1 MTSEAFVGIGSDFF
15 GNSIFIHPDHVSIVE
30 AEFALPLIVKL
41 APAIL
46 TVLGASAAVL
56 LYLLYPNFL
65 FKLTDNSFGR
75 SLYVFFNGKYLLDII
90 LNSYLIRGGMSL
102 GYILSKYLD
111 RGALEYLGPNGLTM
125 LNNNLSARLNKLD
138 DGIITNYA
146 SYMIISI
153 LFINILLFTYFIT
166 ENTGAFTNVFNESGG
181 LITDSHAGILI
192 SSSNDTIYTPNLFS
206 HLGPFETY
214 NPSLSVLIGD
224 YFTMF
229 TTNNMNYFFSNAFTA
244 VGEYSAHWLVFF
256 ISLFFIMILK
266 PKN

>member
-46 TVLGASAAVL
+46 TVVGASAAL
-56 LYLLYPNFL
+56 FLYLLFPNFL

-90 LNSYLIRGGMSL
+90 LNSYIIRGGMSL

-111 RGALEYLGPNGLTM
+111 RGALEYLGPNGLSI
-125 LNNNLSARLNKLD
+125 LNNNFSARLNKLD

-166 ENTGAFTNVFNESGG
+166 ENTGAFTNVFNETGG
-181 LITDSHAGILI
+181 LITDNHAGSLF
-192 SSSNDTIYTPNLFS
+192 SSSNDIIYTPNLFS
-206 HLGPFETY
+206 NLGPFETY
-214 NPSLSVLIGD
+214 SPTLTVSNPSGRGD
-224 YFTMF
+224 YITIFN
-229 TTNNMNYFFSNAFTA
+229 TNNMNYFFSNAFSA
-244 VGEYSAHWLVFF
+244 VGEYSAH
-256 ISLFFIMILK
+256 
-266 PKN
+266 

>member
-30 AEFALPLIVKL
+30 AEFALPLIIKL

-46 TVLGASAAVL
+46 TILGASAAL
-56 LYLLYPNFL
+56 FLYLLFPNLL
-65 FKLTDNSFGR
+65 FKLTDNSFGK

-90 LNSYLIRGGMSL
+90 LNSYIIRGGMSL

-111 RGALEYLGPNGLTM
+111 RGALEYIGPNGLTL

-166 ENTGAFTNVFNESGG
+166 ENTGAFTNVFNETGG
-181 LITDSHAGILI
+181 FIADSTTLL
-192 SSSNDTIYTPNLFS
+192 SSSNNIIYVPSLFS
-206 HLGPFETY
+206 NLGPFETY
-214 NPSLSVLIGD
+214 NPSLSVLIED
-224 YFTMF
+224 YITMF
-229 TTNNMNYFFSNAFTA
+229 NTNNMNYFFSNAFA
-244 VGEYSAHWLVFF
+244 AIGKYSTH
-256 ISLFFIMILK
+256 
-266 PKN
+266 